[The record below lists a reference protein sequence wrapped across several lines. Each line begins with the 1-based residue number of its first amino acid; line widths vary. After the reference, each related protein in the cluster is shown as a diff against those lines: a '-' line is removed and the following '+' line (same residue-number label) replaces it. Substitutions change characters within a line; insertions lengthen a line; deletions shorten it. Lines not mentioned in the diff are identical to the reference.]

1 MKEFLTFTG
10 NQFREAVAQALLL
23 GYKPFEMNPS
33 YSTPPNFAAVYLR
46 GDRDGYLF
54 WYSETR
60 QEISVVLGD
69 FLEWK
74 VSDVQEKKPA
84 YEFATGQ
91 WVVVNDKV
99 QGWKLNIYS
108 HRSSYLKFPHAC
120 ISGNWSPEAI
130 LPYEGNEHLLETFYS
145 H

>member
-10 NQFREAVAQALLL
+10 NQFREAVAQALSL
-23 GYKPFEMNPS
+23 GYKPFEKNPS
-33 YSTPPNFAAVYLR
+33 SSASPNFAAVYLR
-46 GDRDGYLF
+46 GDKDGYLF
-54 WYSETR
+54 WYSEIG

-69 FLEWK
+69 FLEWN
-74 VSDVQEKKPA
+74 VSDVQEKAPT

-91 WVVVNDKV
+91 WVVVNDKI

-108 HRSSYLKFPHAC
+108 HRTNCLRFPHMC

-130 LPYEGNEHLLETFYS
+130 LPYEGNEHLLGTL
-145 H
+145 HDH